1 MTRRQLLLASP
12 AAALMAQA
20 PQTSP
25 PLPQTPQEELQAA
38 IEQQHRA
45 AAQLDK
51 VQLPM
56 STEPAFRFEAL

>member
-1 MTRRQLLLASP
+1 MTRRELLLASP
-12 AAALMAQA
+12 AALLAQA
-20 PQTSP
+20 PQTPP
-25 PLPQTPQEELQAA
+25 PLPQTSEQELQAA
-38 IEQQHRA
+38 TEQQHRA